1 MPICFALKC
10 DSLYSAVDEKPKRSR
25 RLKRLENI
33 GAHPA
38 VSVLVD
44 HFEANWSNLWWVV
57 AEGRAEILDTGE
69 QASRALELLVAKY
82 PQYQATRPG
91 GTGHRCE
98 HHALAKLDGHAREL
112 VRRELRTTRTAA
124 RAARSVGPRA
134 GLGTQRRG
142 CQR

>member
-1 MPICFALKC
+1 MPICFALEC

-91 GTGHRCE
+91 GPVI
-98 HHALAKLDGHAREL
+98 A
-112 VRRELRTTRTAA
+112 VSITRWRSWTATPGNW
-124 RAARSVGPRA
+124 SGES
-134 GLGTQRRG
+134 
-142 CQR
+142 